1 MPQMTSLLCGISNQ
15 ESSIH
20 ACEGE
25 AVPRPS
31 AQVGINVW
39 CPKNHR
45 EDVQNKWSLEITT
58 WAHSLEE
65 LCHWKKKREGCCHFT
80 WSTSSYVHQ
89 AENNQFLNCF
99 SSLLA
104 IWLRKGYL
112 YMLTTYDVKLFQFL
126 GIQQGTKGSLCTHSK
141 FSIWAAE
148 VSTKSRH
155 SESAGKREGIQ
166 SSKWVY
172 VHVGAL
178 CTYVCTPVYL
188 ST

>member
-1 MPQMTSLLCGISNQ
+1 MLHGNFNIVRNCRLLSKMATTFCVATS
-15 ESSIH
+15 
-20 ACEGE
+20 
-25 AVPRPS
+25 
-31 AQVGINVW
+31 NVW
-39 CPKNHR
+39 
-45 EDVQNKWSLEITT
+45 VSSFSASLSVLIIQCNYYCCCCYIAIAMGVRT
-58 WAHSLEE
+58 LY
-65 LCHWKKKREGCCHFT
+65 HWKKKREGCCHFT

-104 IWLRKGYL
+104 IWLRKEYV

-148 VSTKSRH
+148 VSTKSRY
-155 SESAGKREGIQ
+155 SESAGKRGRNTVKQ
-166 SSKWVY
+166 MGAW
-172 VHVGAL
+172 HVGAL
-178 CTYVCTPVYL
+178 CTYVCTPVYP